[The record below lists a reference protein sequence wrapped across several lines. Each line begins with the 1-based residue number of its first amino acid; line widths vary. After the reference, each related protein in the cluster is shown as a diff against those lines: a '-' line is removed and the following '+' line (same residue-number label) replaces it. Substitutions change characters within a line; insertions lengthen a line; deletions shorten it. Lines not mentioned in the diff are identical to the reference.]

1 MIYRFYLIKIF
12 PLKMYFTI
20 LRKYLSAY
28 VVPIFKKA
36 NVINIPNTN
45 KNKHTFNIIGRL
57 SINKIPIEITLTII
71 YNICLN
77 DK

>member
-1 MIYRFYLIKIF
+1 
-12 PLKMYFTI
+12 MYFII

-28 VVPIFKKA
+28 VIPILKKA
-36 NVINIPNTN
+36 NVINILNTN
-45 KNKHTFNIIGRL
+45 KNKHTFNIIGKL
-57 SINKIPIEITLTII
+57 GKNNIPIEITLNII

>member
-1 MIYRFYLIKIF
+1 
-12 PLKMYFTI
+12 MYFTI

-28 VVPIFKKA
+28 VVPILKKA

-45 KNKHTFNIIGRL
+45 KNKHTFNIIGRTG
-57 SINKIPIEITLTII
+57 INNIPIETTLTII

>member
-1 MIYRFYLIKIF
+1 
-12 PLKMYFTI
+12 MYFTI

-36 NVINIPNTN
+36 NVINTPNIN
-45 KNKHTFNIIGRL
+45 M
-57 SINKIPIEITLTII
+57 NKIAFNPIGITGKNNTTIEITLKII

>member
-1 MIYRFYLIKIF
+1 
-12 PLKMYFTI
+12 MYFTI

-28 VVPIFKKA
+28 VVPILKKA

-45 KNKHTFNIIGRL
+45 KNIHTFNVIGRL
-57 SINKIPIEITLTII
+57 GINKIPIETTLNII

>member
-1 MIYRFYLIKIF
+1 
-12 PLKMYFTI
+12 MYFII

-45 KNKHTFNIIGRL
+45 KNKHTFNIIGRFG
-57 SINKIPIEITLTII
+57 INKIPIEITLTII

>member
-1 MIYRFYLIKIF
+1 
-12 PLKMYFTI
+12 MYFTI
-20 LRKYLSAY
+20 LRKYLSVY

-36 NVINIPNTN
+36 NVINTPNIN
-45 KNKHTFNIIGRL
+45 
-57 SINKIPIEITLTII
+57 INKIAFNPIGITGKNNTPIEITLKII